1 MQDKEYDHSLKVD
14 PEKKKK
20 EVELDDEVSL
30 KVNRS
35 YEVNE
40 SFIIEQKNAKLPAE
54 LGLSD
59 QSTVVAVQHTKRT
72 ACKILSPR
80 FKRWGYIYNWIGAF
94 YESPLYFY
102 LKNRSNK

>member
-40 SFIIEQKNAKLPAE
+40 SFIIEQKKCKVASRIRFVRSVNC
-54 LGLSD
+54 GGC
-59 QSTVVAVQHTKRT
+59 STH
-72 ACKILSPR
+72 
-80 FKRWGYIYNWIGAF
+80 
-94 YESPLYFY
+94 
-102 LKNRSNK
+102 